1 MTLSAY
7 FLHFLLSLTLTDS
20 ILTFSS
26 ITAAD
31 DVLKASSILYNALF
45 CSFCS

>member
-1 MTLSAY
+1 MTLNTY

-20 ILTFSS
+20 ILAFSF
-26 ITAAD
+26 IAAAG
-31 DVLKASSILYNALF
+31 DVLKASSILCNALF

>member
-1 MTLSAY
+1 MTLNAY

-20 ILTFSS
+20 ILAFSF
-26 ITAAD
+26 IAAAD
-31 DVLKASSILYNALF
+31 DVLKASSILCNALF